1 MKTSWLVLCTAVILA
16 PGAGFAYEP
25 VDVTITALY
34 APVSGGYRYYLT
46 VHNNT
51 DPAQNA
57 HVWRFDTWLLPAT
70 DIICPF
76 HWSAYVFSPW
86 YVNWSVGESSFAW
99 PYGIPPGESLSG
111 FEFTSPTLP
120 GEIRYGGSADSD
132 LGFWGFF
139 GRMAPQLV
147 PEPGSLLALA
157 SGLGALGLCRL
168 GRRRRESSQKENLA

>member
-1 MKTSWLVLCTAVILA
+1 MKTCWLVLCVLA
-16 PGAGFAYEP
+16 MLALGAAAFADEP

-57 HVWRFDTWLLPAT
+57 HVWSFDTWLLPAS
-70 DIICPF
+70 DIVCPF
-76 HWSAYVFSPW
+76 HWSAHVFYTDYVD
-86 YVNWSVGESSFAW
+86 WSVGDSWLDW

-120 GEIRYGGSADSD
+120 ADIVYQGSAGNE
-132 LGFWGFF
+132 LGGWYFG

-147 PEPGSLLALA
+147 PEPGSLVALAAGLLALA
-157 SGLGALGLCRL
+157 GLAPRL
-168 GRRRRESSQKENLA
+168 RRA

>member
-1 MKTSWLVLCTAVILA
+1 MKTCWLVLCVLIILA
-16 PGAGFAYEP
+16 PGACFADEP

-70 DIICPF
+70 DIVCPF
-76 HWSAYVFSPW
+76 HWSADVFKTYYVD
-86 YVNWSVGESSFAW
+86 WSVGESSADW
-99 PYGIPPGESLSG
+99 PYGIPPAESLSG
-111 FEFTSPTLP
+111 FEFTSPVLP
-120 GEIRYGGSADSD
+120 ADILYQGGAGNE
-132 LGFWGFF
+132 LGVFYFA

-147 PEPGSLLALA
+147 PEPLSLLALG
-157 SGLGALGLCRL
+157 SGLAALGLCRL
-168 GRRRRESSQKENLA
+168 RRR